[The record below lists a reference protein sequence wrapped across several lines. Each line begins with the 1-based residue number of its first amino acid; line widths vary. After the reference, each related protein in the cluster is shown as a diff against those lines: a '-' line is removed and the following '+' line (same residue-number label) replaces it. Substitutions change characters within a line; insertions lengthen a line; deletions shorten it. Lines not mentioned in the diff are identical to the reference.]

1 MMDDDLSWY
10 DQQVLGVESAHRRG
24 RPDQIVDSG
33 ETAIDQTQRQFPRL
47 LLQFGAAQKI
57 SGQTNLGV
65 GFARSTSAA
74 APSGIVKPK
83 GSQSRGILR
92 VLRERQP
99 ASRFDDGLGGFGLLN
114 MNQRGSL
121 DRDSSGL

>member
-1 MMDDDLSWY
+1 MF
-10 DQQVLGVESAHRRG
+10 
-24 RPDQIVDSG
+24 I
-33 ETAIDQTQRQFPRL
+33 FP
-47 LLQFGAAQKI
+47 QI

-74 APSGIVKPK
+74 APSGRNSDQQIIPNHGHKTSLNLVTLSLTSGIVKPK